1 MSSFKKSVA
10 ENLFIEIDNAMRMA
24 DWVYDS
30 GEEQADRYA
39 YWIQRKHLFVDFA
52 IKQFN
57 MSIPEAV
64 SAPIKAEMVVERLK
78 LVTGD

>member
-10 ENLFIEIDNAMRMA
+10 ENLFIEIDNAVRMA
-24 DWVYDS
+24 NWVYDS
-30 GEEQADRYA
+30 GEEQADRFA
-39 YWIQRKHLFVDFA
+39 YWIQRKYLFVDFA

-57 MSIPEAV
+57 MSIPEEVPALV
-64 SAPIKAEMVVERLK
+64 RAEMVMERLK